1 MGGAMM
7 TKSIHH
13 QNILEC
19 FEHYFNPA
27 HFLIRFMIKRKRAK
41 DSGKK
46 FTYLSLQFGINFYNA
61 LYQRRRMAVT
71 VIAYV
76 LIMII

>member
-1 MGGAMM
+1 M

-13 QNILEC
+13 QNIFRC

-46 FTYLSLQFGINFYNA
+46 FTYLSLHFGINLYNA
-61 LYQRRRMAVT
+61 LYQKRRIAVTMMAVC
-71 VIAYV
+71 V
-76 LIMII
+76 LTTII